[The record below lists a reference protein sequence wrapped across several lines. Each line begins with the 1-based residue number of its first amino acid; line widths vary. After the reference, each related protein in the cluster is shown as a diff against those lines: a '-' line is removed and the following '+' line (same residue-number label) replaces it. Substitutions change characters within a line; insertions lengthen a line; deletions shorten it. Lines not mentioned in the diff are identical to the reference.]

1 MTVDTGPARVYEKNL
16 VPAIFTPWGRELVA
30 LAAPQPGEHVV
41 DLACG
46 TGAVARLAVARL
58 GAAGRCVGLDADP
71 AMVAV
76 AATVCPSVTLAAGS
90 AMALPF
96 ADRCF
101 DLALCQQG
109 LQFFADRPKALAEA
123 HRVLRPGARFALA
136 VWRPIGLCPGHG
148 AIFAELGALLG
159 PESGRPTAF
168 SLHDQT
174 EIGKLFTDAGFVHID
189 MRTKTLVSRYPS
201 ARIFVEW
208 VMAGASKITRA
219 ALDRVAADERGA
231 FIEAVVA
238 RLAPY
243 RDGDSLAMPMAATLL
258 LAARG

>member
-1 MTVDTGPARVYEKNL
+1 MTVDTGPAWVYEENL

-30 LAAPQPGEHVV
+30 LGAPQPGEQVL

-46 TGAVARLAVARL
+46 TGAVARLAAARL
-58 GAAGRCVGLDADP
+58 GASGRCVGLDADP
-71 AMVAV
+71 AMLAV
-76 AATVCPSVTLAAGS
+76 AAKVCPSVTLAEGS
-90 AMALPF
+90 ATALPF
-96 ADRCF
+96 PDRSF
-101 DLALCQQG
+101 DLVLCQQG
-109 LQFFADRPKALAEA
+109 LQFFVDRAAALAEA
-123 HRVLRPGARFALA
+123 HRVLRAGGRFALA

-168 SLHDQT
+168 SLHDQA
-174 EIGKLFTDAGFVHID
+174 EIGKLFTDSGFVDID
-189 MRTKTLVSRYPS
+189 MRSRTLVSRYPS

-219 ALDRVAADERGA
+219 ALARVAADERGA
-231 FIEAVVA
+231 FIEAAAA

-243 RDGDSLAMPMAATLL
+243 RDGDALAMPMECTLL
-258 LAARG
+258 RAERG